1 MTLLVVTG
9 TGTGVGKT
17 VVTSAIA
24 ALAIAAGLRVAVL
37 KAAQTGVEAG
47 QPGDVEEVR
56 RLVGPSVTCR
66 ELARYP
72 DPLAPATAA
81 RRAGLPP
88 VRPATV
94 AAAARELAAEH
105 DLVLIEG
112 AGGLLVALD
121 DSGGTLADVAA
132 VVAAP
137 VLVVA
142 AAGLGTLNHTALT
155 AEALRSRSLNCVGI
169 VIGSWPAKPDLA
181 ARCNL
186 TDLPAVTALPLLG
199 ALREGAGR
207 FTPAEFL
214 LVARQCLESGLQ
226 ALGWWSVD
234 RAQTRESSWLRG
246 SEHPVESLTP

>member
-1 MTLLVVTG
+1 MTVLVVTG

-24 ALAIAAGLRVAVL
+24 TLAVAAGRLVAVL
-37 KAAQTGVEAG
+37 KAAQTGVDAD
-47 QPGDVEEVR
+47 QPGDVDEVR

-81 RRAGLPP
+81 RRASLPP
-88 VRPATV
+88 VTPAIAT
-94 AAAARELAAEH
+94 AAARELAAEH

-112 AGGLLVALD
+112 AGGLLAPLD

-132 VVAAP
+132 AMAAP
-137 VLVVA
+137 VLLVA

-155 AEALRSRSLNCVGI
+155 VEVLRTRGLGCVGM
-169 VIGSWPAKPDLA
+169 VIGAWPAEPDLA
-181 ARCNL
+181 AQCNL
-186 TDLPAVTALPLLG
+186 ADLPAVTGLPLLG

-207 FTPAEFL
+207 LTRREFL
-214 LVARQCLESGLQ
+214 PVARQGLESGLQ
-226 ALGWWSVD
+226 ALGLVVGEQ
-234 RAQTRESSWLRG
+234 AQTCQSR
-246 SEHPVESLTP
+246 